1 MPVCSW
7 PTPARRNHLRVQLSV
22 RPKVD
27 ASKATHSATGALDAV
42 ALLGTEH
49 VIHNAR
55 QSAQKGPPCAA
66 AAALLPR
73 RFREKTPKFFA
84 RNVGGGI
91 RREVFLSKAPNR
103 TVPWCGIAFIRHLV
117 LWHKLVQELKCAADN
132 VDFRF
137 RHIPVTT
144 TLNLCRWLRTFSG
157 RSDSYTAT
165 CLLIR

>member
-7 PTPARRNHLRVQLSV
+7 PTPAPRNHLRVQLSV

-55 QSAQKGPPCAA
+55 QSAQKGRLAQ
-66 AAALLPR
+66 R
-73 RFREKTPKFFA
+73 RQLSCLGDFAKKKPKFFA
-84 RNVGGGI
+84 RNVAGGI

-103 TVPWCGIAFIRHLV
+103 
-117 LWHKLVQELKCAADN
+117 
-132 VDFRF
+132 
-137 RHIPVTT
+137 
-144 TLNLCRWLRTFSG
+144 
-157 RSDSYTAT
+157 
-165 CLLIR
+165 